1 MESVSIR
8 PSAFDVGRMSVKLIK
23 RLRDLGY
30 ELALAEETGS
40 YCEDFKLKQEEHR
53 KLLRRLYR

>member
-1 MESVSIR
+1 M
-8 PSAFDVGRMSVKLIK
+8 SAKLIK

>member
-1 MESVSIR
+1 MASIPIR
-8 PSAFDVGRMSVKLIK
+8 QGAFDARRMSKLLVK

-30 ELALAEETGS
+30 ELALAEDAGS

-53 KLLRRLYR
+53 KLLRRLYK